1 MGCHFLLQGIF
12 PTQGSSPHLL
22 CLLHWQAGSLP
33 LAPPNRFQNN
43 KYLMTKKKKKA
54 FKNPENKYRCEKY
67 GQFLCFVLWQK
78 DVSILSNTEECW
90 EAQFL
95 SYRMDALPWLPSL
108 PSLSLEEAF

>member
-1 MGCHFLLQGIF
+1 
-12 PTQGSSPHLL
+12 
-22 CLLHWQAGSLP
+22 
-33 LAPPNRFQNN
+33 
-43 KYLMTKKKKKA
+43 MTKKKKKKA

-108 PSLSLEEAF
+108 PSLSLEEDF